1 MYNIY
6 YIQTYENSKIQISL
20 NCSVRQIRDVYLAII
35 ILLNNQIKFQQ
46 CLVLILLTK
55 FMIQNLM

>member
-6 YIQTYENSKIQISL
+6 YVQTYENSKIQISL
-20 NCSVRQIRDVYLAII
+20 NCSVPQIRDIYLAII

-46 CLVLILLTK
+46 CLVLILLR
-55 FMIQNLM
+55 NS

>member
-20 NCSVRQIRDVYLAII
+20 NCSVPQIRDIYLAII
-35 ILLNNQIKFQQ
+35 ILINNQIKFQQ
-46 CLVLILLTK
+46 CLVLILLTNSWYK
-55 FMIQNLM
+55 I